1 MLRQSAYQ
9 LVSFLLLLTLRVYLV
24 EPQQTALA
32 LEVSLREE
40 AGGDPSPQEL
50 LVLEDRQVQ
59 RQGGLHAGDGEL
71 VQGPKAAA
79 YRALAVAGVYDQLG
93 QERVVV
99 RGYPVAGVQVRVD
112 PDARPPGRVVDL
124 DQPGLGKK
132 VAVRVL
138 GVDPELYRVPVGRQ
152 SF

>member
-1 MLRQSAYQ
+1 MAQYR
-9 LVSFLLLLTLRVYLV
+9 LRVHLV
-24 EPQQTALA
+24 ETEQAALA
-32 LEVSLREE
+32 LEVSLCEE
-40 AGGDPSPQEL
+40 AGGYAAPEEL
-50 LVLEDRQVQ
+50 FVLEDRQVQ
-59 RQGGLHAGDGEL
+59 REGGLHAGDGEL
-71 VQGPKAAA
+71 VQGAEAAA
-79 YRALAVAGVYDQLG
+79 DRALAVAGVYDQLG

-138 GVDPELYRVPVGRQ
+138 GVDPELYRVPVGSQ
-152 SF
+152 GF